1 MKKIVLSL
9 LAFVLMLSGCS
20 QKTDNTKELAFM
32 QQRDSLE
39 SIIQQKDNEI
49 DDMMATMNDIQE
61 GFRAINEAEQ
71 RVTIA
76 KNGEGTTA
84 AEGIRENMEFI
95 QGQMQQNREL
105 ISKLRNQLRQS
116 SVKADQLRRTLEN
129 LTQQLE
135 EKDNQLRQLQAE
147 LEAKDLQIGELNQQ
161 VTTLSGNV
169 SHLQEESS
177 QKSQTISSQDKQLN
191 TAWFVYGTKK
201 ELKDQRIIEDG
212 KVLRSNFNRE
222 YFTKIDIRIDKEIRL
237 YSRSAKIL
245 TAHPQSSYTLLQDAN
260 KQYILRITNPQLFW
274 STSKYLVVLVK

>member
-1 MKKIVLSL
+1 MKKLMIAVLCL
-9 LAFVLMLSGCS
+9 LTLVACKQNS
-20 QKTDNTKELAFM
+20 NNAAELALQ
-32 QQRDSLE
+32 QQRDSLTR
-39 SIIQQKDNEI
+39 IIEQKDNEI

-71 RVTIA
+71 RITIA
-76 KNGEGTTA
+76 SNGEGVSE
-84 AEGIRENMEFI
+84 AESIRENMQFI
-95 QGQMQQNREL
+95 QNQMQQNREL

-116 SVKADQLRRTLEN
+116 SVKADQLRRTLDN
-129 LTQQLE
+129 LTQQLD

-147 LEAKDLQIGELNQQ
+147 LEAKDVQIGELSQQ
-161 VTTLSGNV
+161 VNTLSSNV
-169 SHLQEESS
+169 SDLKEEST
-177 QKSQTISSQDKQLN
+177 QKSQTITSQDKQLN

-201 ELKDQRIIEDG
+201 ELKEQRIIEDG
-212 KVLRSNFNRE
+212 KVLRSNFNRD

-260 KQYILRITNPQLFW
+260 KQYILRITNPQQFW